1 MSVKDCRFICFV
13 FLVFFVS
20 FCFCFFFFFCFVSK
34 VCLNFVCLIYSC
46 ICVPFLFFVSFVFV
60 FFCFFCF
67 FFCSL
72 CSVSLVRFLFCQFID
87 ILFC

>member
-13 FLVFFVS
+13 FRVFFVS
-20 FCFCFFFFFCFVSK
+20 FLFCFVSK

-67 FFCSL
+67 FFLFVVFCFSSPFL
-72 CSVSLVRFLFCQFID
+72 VLSVY
-87 ILFC
+87 